1 MTFVGIF
8 FINASSNLSIHNAN
22 IIIIDSFTFILS
34 TRTCIIRIM
43 CIVIQHFLFPNYCNS
58 TAHYFRLFSH
68 HGLSNVHF
76 FAAHYFLILL
86 VDIFN
91 VTKKRERTSPT
102 TASSFSH
109 TQVLQAV
116 PKQDRV
122 LNNTAICLQAVTYIN
137 YDKKKLTIYQA
148 F

>member
-1 MTFVGIF
+1 MPIPCMFVSF
-8 FINASSNLSIHNAN
+8 FLVLKQLLFLIKFPSKLFSIY
-22 IIIIDSFTFILS
+22 
-34 TRTCIIRIM
+34 
-43 CIVIQHFLFPNYCNS
+43 IVIQHFLFPNYCNS

>member
-1 MTFVGIF
+1 MTLEEILKLLKTAESVEI
-8 FINASSNLSIHNAN
+8 INGHSEEIAE
-22 IIIIDSFTFILS
+22 
-34 TRTCIIRIM
+34 
-43 CIVIQHFLFPNYCNS
+43 IVIQHFLFPNYCNS

>member
-1 MTFVGIF
+1 M
-8 FINASSNLSIHNAN
+8 
-22 IIIIDSFTFILS
+22 
-34 TRTCIIRIM
+34 
-43 CIVIQHFLFPNYCNS
+43 
-58 TAHYFRLFSH
+58 
-68 HGLSNVHF
+68 HF

-137 YDKKKLTIYQA
+137 YDKKKLTILQA
-148 F
+148 ISNKNFIKIGFSAIHASFQT